1 MQRVA
6 FQYIILYILIFSFM
20 VLSCF
25 SPEHVQKHLCK
36 HGFLTK
42 TRPFSTQHSGGNA
55 GINKIIAL
63 LWTKPFFFFFFTVV
77 DWVSGGL
84 VGSVQLF
91 YFLR

>member
-1 MQRVA
+1 
-6 FQYIILYILIFSFM
+6 M

-42 TRPFSTQHSGGNA
+42 TRPFSTQDSGENA

-63 LWTKPFFFFFFTVV
+63 LWTKPLKNICFFISTVV
-77 DWVSGGL
+77 DWVSGG
-84 VGSVQLF
+84 VGGISSA
-91 YFLR
+91 FLCLAVKQKTVSEFD